1 MQSFERIWRSSC
13 FADEAVVL
21 SPDAVKIKQLE
32 EVTYDQIATAFN
44 RKELF
49 ILIQLN
55 LKRIYSIRI

>member
-1 MQSFERIWRSSC
+1 LKEYEGALALLTKQWFY
-13 FADEAVVL
+13 